1 MLDLFAN
8 AHYFNF
14 IMVIIILFLKFHITE
29 GKLKLEISK

>member
-14 IMVIIILFLKFHITE
+14 IMIIALLFVKFDITVRAN
-29 GKLKLEISK
+29 